1 MIKNIKIMKK
11 NLFWTGGFDSTFRL
25 LQLLDDDLV
34 IEINLFYIS
43 LVIDNVEYSD
53 VRRKSIPNEINTML
67 QILRKIDTNKIK
79 KFNIIGKNEDLIRY
93 SFMFNFNFMNFIQK
107 QHINYSDKN
116 KIYFFDLLSLD
127 IISRPINQ
135 WGAITQILD
144 DLNIEAEICIEKDGG
159 IWSKIKNYVIDGR
172 IQFDL
177 LPALSA
183 FSKYQIP
190 LFDVSREEMLK
201 NSNDNWIRILEITW
215 SCWYPK
221 DNKPCGRCFTCK
233 RRPL

>member
-1 MIKNIKIMKK
+1 MKK

-25 LQLLDDDLV
+25 LQLLDDNLV
-34 IEINLFYIS
+34 TEINLFYIS
-43 LVIDNVEYSD
+43 LIIDNVENSD
-53 VRRKSIPNEINTML
+53 IRRKSIVNEIDSMIT
-67 QILRKIDTNKIK
+67 ILKNIDISKIK
-79 KFNIIGKNEDLIRY
+79 NFTIIGKNEDLIRY
-93 SFMFNFNFMNFIQK
+93 SFMFDFSFMNFIQRDK
-107 QHINYSDKN
+107 IEYSDKN
-116 KIYFFDLLSLD
+116 KVYLFDLLALD

-159 IWSKIKNYVIDGR
+159 IWGKIKNYVIDGR
-172 IQFDL
+172 IQFNL
-177 LPALSA
+177 LPPLSA
-183 FSKYQIP
+183 FSNYQIP
-190 LFDVSREEMLK
+190 LFDVNREEMLK
-201 NSNDNWIRILEITW
+201 NSNDNWIKILEMTW